1 MVLKYADTLSLSTYV
16 TVSSIQQQKKQICT
30 MFTFYSNTI
39 FVITINHKS
48 MNKGSTVMKKK
59 RMDFIELNGAK

>member
-1 MVLKYADTLSLSTYV
+1 
-16 TVSSIQQQKKQICT
+16 

-48 MNKGSTVMKKK
+48 VNKGSTVMKKK
-59 RMDFIELNGAK
+59 RMDFIELNGAKWRKIR